1 MSSADP
7 LVIFLA
13 GGLTGI
19 LGTVVAEVAASR
31 RQARQLK
38 HELRMGVKEIAL
50 KEVGESVDL
59 MFGMVDV
66 LLDLR
71 IELQRLAPAERVGEE
86 EQKIQSLIE
95 GCMNKMVDLR
105 SHEVKLELR
114 FGPSKLIE
122 HLASVNEELKNMLTK
137 LETAFKEEK
146 SMETL
151 PPLKPLENAMDKF
164 AKCARD
170 ATGGLS
176 ME

>member
-1 MSSADP
+1 

-31 RQARQLK
+31 RQARQLE
-38 HELRMGVKEIAL
+38 HELRMGVRETAL

-59 MFGMVDV
+59 MFGMVDA
-66 LLDLR
+66 LIDLR
-71 IELQRLAPAERVGEE
+71 LELRALAPPQRVGEARP
-86 EQKIQSLIE
+86 KIQSLIQSCQ
-95 GCMNKMVDLR
+95 GKMVDLR
-105 SHEVKLELR
+105 SHELKLELR

-122 HLASVNEELKNMLTK
+122 EFKAVNEEFKKMLTE
-137 LETAFKEEK
+137 LEQAFDDEK

-151 PPLKPLENAMDKF
+151 PPLKSLENAMDRF
-164 AKCARD
+164 AACARD

-176 ME
+176 IE